1 MTGSINRRIA
11 VLGGLGI
18 KGDPISKITNIKR
31 AGGVTQVVYL
41 SRKYKALNSNPSTAK
56 KKKKG
61 SREADQSIF
70 ASMPFVH
77 IKQLM
82 CTILAEFSPLGLRS

>member
-41 SRKYKALNSNPSTAK
+41 SRKYKALNSIPSTGNK
-56 KKKKG
+56 
-61 SREADQSIF
+61 
-70 ASMPFVH
+70 
-77 IKQLM
+77 
-82 CTILAEFSPLGLRS
+82 